1 MNATINEILL
11 PIFLFVLYFCIA
23 SILYTSANGVT
34 EIKPN
39 ITSQHQ
45 LTAACSVDVDPTG
58 GYAHSPKGT
67 IQFDNFYTQVKELFQ
82 EEKIDSLY
90 SSVEVTIPEFKEEK
104 ITEIESQVLERA
116 EVKEITQVK
125 PINNFYI
132 QTEGIMNNLTKR
144 QSRKLFKPL
153 EMKIKSNGVEKS
165 LTVTKAEILKLF
177 QQDPE
182 KVITVL
188 QQQLPELF
196 TTETEIVER
205 TIS

>member
-11 PIFLFVLYFCIA
+11 PGFLFAVYFCIF
-23 SILYTSANGVT
+23 SVLYTSANGAT

-39 ITSQHQ
+39 ITTQHQ
-45 LTAACSVDVDPTG
+45 LTAACSK
-58 GYAHSPKGT
+58 S

-125 PINNFYI
+125 PINNLCI
-132 QTEGIMNNLTKR
+132 QTEGIINNLTKR

-153 EMKIKSNGVEKS
+153 KIKIKSNGVEKS
-165 LTVTKAEILKLF
+165 LAVTKAEIHDLF
-177 QQDPE
+177 KQEPE
-182 KVITVL
+182 KVITIL

-196 TTETEIVER
+196 TTETEI
-205 TIS
+205 TIN